1 MKISFRITLALAALP
16 LLFTAPVHAIVGG
29 AAPATDGVFRSVV
42 TIVGSRGNSCSG
54 TLIAPDLVLSVAHC
68 VGPGADYK
76 IVEYGKDRQPQL
88 RNVRRVAAHPGFDM
102 KTMLAHRATA
112 DVSLLQLE
120 APKNNPSAIG
130 VPLAPLD
137 AGKRFTIAGIGVTV
151 RGNGK
156 SAGIVRSADLVATG
170 HPGTL
175 QIRLVDAATNGT
187 SAGLGACTGDSGG
200 PVFEQQQGR
209 LVMVGIVDWST
220 GPNGSDGCGG
230 LTGVTPLTLYR
241 DWIVQTAKQ
250 WGSTLAVP

>member
-1 MKISFRITLALAALP
+1 MKILFRIPAALAL
-16 LLFTAPVHAIVGG
+16 LLLAPAHAIVGG
-29 AAPATDGVFRSVV
+29 AAPATEGVFRSVV

-54 TLIAPDLVLSVAHC
+54 TLIAPNLVLSVAHC

-76 IVEYGKDRQPQL
+76 IVEYGRDRQPRL
-88 RNVRRVAAHPGFDM
+88 RNVKRVAAHPGFDM

-112 DVSLLQLE
+112 DVALLQLE

-130 VPLAPLD
+130 VPQTPLA
-137 AGKRFTIAGIGVTV
+137 AGNKFTIAGIGVTV
-151 RGNGK
+151 RGDGR

-175 QIRLVDAATNGT
+175 QIRLVDSATNGA

-200 PVFEQQQGR
+200 PVFEQQQGKP
-209 LVMVGIVDWST
+209 VVVGVVDWST
-220 GPNGSDGCGG
+220 GPNGSGGCGG

-241 DWIVQTAKQ
+241 GWVVQTAKQ
-250 WGSTLAVP
+250 WGSTLAAP

>member
-1 MKISFRITLALAALP
+1 
-16 LLFTAPVHAIVGG
+16 
-29 AAPATDGVFRSVV
+29 VV

-120 APKNNPSAIG
+120 TPKANPSAIG
-130 VPLAPLD
+130 VPSMPLA
-137 AGKRFTIAGIGVTV
+137 AGNRFIIAGIGVTV

-156 SAGIVRSADLVATG
+156 SAGVVRSADLVATG

-175 QIRLVDAATNGT
+175 QIRLFDPATNGT
-187 SAGLGACTGDSGG
+187 REGLGACTGDSGG
-200 PVFEQQQGR
+200 PVFEDQQGR
-209 LVMVGIVDWST
+209 QVVVGVVDWST

-241 DWIVQTAKQ
+241 DWIVQTAKR
-250 WGSTLAVP
+250 WGSTLASP

>member
-1 MKISFRITLALAALP
+1 MKITFRITAALAL
-16 LLFTAPVHAIVGG
+16 LFMAPAYAIVGG
-29 AAPATDGVFRSVV
+29 AAPATEGVFRSVV

-88 RNVRRVAAHPGFDM
+88 RNVKRVAAHPGFDM

-120 APKNNPSAIG
+120 TPKANPSAIG
-130 VPLAPLD
+130 VPSMPLA
-137 AGKRFTIAGIGVTV
+137 AGDRFTIAGIGVTI

-170 HPGTL
+170 RPGTL
-175 QIRLVDAATNGT
+175 QIRLFDPVTGGT
-187 SAGLGACTGDSGG
+187 RDGLGACTGDSGG
-200 PVFEQQQGR
+200 PVFEDQQGKQ
-209 LVMVGIVDWST
+209 VVVGVVDWST

-241 DWIVQTAKQ
+241 DWIVQTARQ
-250 WGSTLAVP
+250 WGSTLAAP

>member
-1 MKISFRITLALAALP
+1 MKITFRIMVALAL
-16 LLFTAPVHAIVGG
+16 LFVTPAHAIVGG
-29 AAPATDGVFRSVV
+29 AAPATEGVFRSVV

-54 TLIAPDLVLSVAHC
+54 ALIAPDLVLSVAHC

-120 APKNNPSAIG
+120 TPKANPSVIG
-130 VPLAPLD
+130 VPLTPLA
-137 AGKRFTIAGIGVTV
+137 AGNRFTIAGIGVTI

-156 SAGIVRSADLVATG
+156 SAGIVRSADLIATG

-175 QIRLVDAATNGT
+175 QIRLFDPATGG
-187 SAGLGACTGDSGG
+187 ARQGLGACTGDSGG
-200 PVFEQQQGR
+200 PVFEDQQGKQ
-209 LVMVGIVDWST
+209 VVIGVVDWST

-241 DWIVQTAKQ
+241 DWIVQTARQ

>member
-1 MKISFRITLALAALP
+1 MKIPFRIVAALALP
-16 LLFTAPVHAIVGG
+16 FVAPAHAIVGG
-29 AAPATDGVFRSVV
+29 AAPATEGVFRSVV

-76 IVEYGKDRQPQL
+76 IVEYGRDLQPQL
-88 RNVRRVAAHPGFDM
+88 RDVKRVAAHPGFDM

-112 DVSLLQLE
+112 DVALLQL
-120 APKNNPSAIG
+120 AMPKNNPSAIG
-130 VPLAPLD
+130 VPQTPLA
-137 AGKRFTIAGIGVTV
+137 AGNKFTIAGIGVTV
-151 RGNGK
+151 RGDGK

-175 QIRLVDAATNGT
+175 QIRLVDPATNGT

-200 PVFEQQQGR
+200 PVFEQQQGKPV
-209 LVMVGIVDWST
+209 LIGVVDWST

-230 LTGVTPLTLYR
+230 LTGVVPLTLYR
-241 DWIVQTAKQ
+241 DWIAQTAKQ
-250 WGSTLAVP
+250 WGSTLAAP

>member
-1 MKISFRITLALAALP
+1 MKILLRIIAASA
-16 LLFTAPVHAIVGG
+16 LLFVAPAHAIVGG
-29 AAPATDGVFRSVV
+29 AAPATDGAFRSVV

-54 TLIAPDLVLSVAHC
+54 VLIAPDLVLSVAHC
-68 VGPGADYK
+68 VGPGAEYK

-88 RNVRRVAAHPGFDM
+88 RNVKRVAAHPGFDM

-120 APKNNPSAIG
+120 TPKSNPSAIAMPSA
-130 VPLAPLD
+130 PLA
-137 AGKRFTIAGIGVTV
+137 AGNRFTVAGIGVTI

-156 SAGIVRSADLVATG
+156 SAGVVRSADLVATG

-175 QIRLVDAATNGT
+175 QIRLFDPATGGT
-187 SAGLGACTGDSGG
+187 REGLGACTGDSGG
-200 PVFEQQQGR
+200 PVFEDQQGKQ
-209 LVMVGIVDWST
+209 VVIGVVDWST

-241 DWIVQTAKQ
+241 DWIVQTARQ
-250 WGSTLAVP
+250 WGSTLAAP

>member
-1 MKISFRITLALAALP
+1 MAALV
-16 LLFTAPVHAIVGG
+16 LLFAGPSHAIVGG
-29 AAPATDGVFRSVV
+29 AAPATGGVFRSVV

-68 VGPGADYK
+68 VGLGADYK
-76 IVEYGKDRQPQL
+76 IVEYGRDRQPQL
-88 RNVRRVAAHPGFDM
+88 RDVKRVAVHPGFDM

-112 DVSLLQLE
+112 DVALLQL
-120 APKNNPSAIG
+120 AMPKNNPSAIG
-130 VPLAPLD
+130 VPQAPLA
-137 AGKRFTIAGIGVTV
+137 AGNHFTIAGIGVTE
-151 RGNGK
+151 RGNGR
-156 SAGIVRSADLVATG
+156 SAGVVRAAELTATG

-175 QIRLVDAATNGT
+175 QIRLFDPATNGA

-209 LVMVGIVDWST
+209 PVLIGVVDWST

-250 WGSTLAVP
+250 WGSVLAAP

>member
-1 MKISFRITLALAALP
+1 MKIPFRIVAALAL
-16 LLFTAPVHAIVGG
+16 LFVSPAHAIVGG
-29 AAPATDGVFRSVV
+29 AAPATEGVFRSVV

-76 IVEYGKDRQPQL
+76 IVEYGRDHQPQL
-88 RNVRRVAAHPGFDM
+88 RDVKRVAAHPGFDM

-112 DVSLLQLE
+112 DVALLQLVM
-120 APKNNPSAIG
+120 PKANPSAIG
-130 VPLAPLD
+130 TPSAPLA
-137 AGKRFTIAGIGVTV
+137 AGNRFIIAGIGVTV

-170 HPGTL
+170 HPGSL
-175 QIRLVDAATNGT
+175 QIRLFDPTT
-187 SAGLGACTGDSGG
+187 SGKRDGLGACTGDSGG
-200 PVFEQQQGR
+200 PVFEEQQGKQ
-209 LVMVGIVDWST
+209 VVVGVVDWST

-241 DWIVQTAKQ
+241 DWIVQTARQ
-250 WGSTLAVP
+250 WGSVLAAP

>member
-1 MKISFRITLALAALP
+1 MKIPFRIVAALALLFAAP
-16 LLFTAPVHAIVGG
+16 AHAIVGG
-29 AAPATDGVFRSVV
+29 AAPATEGVFRSVV

-88 RNVRRVAAHPGFDM
+88 RGVKRVAAHPGFDM

-112 DVSLLQLE
+112 DVALLQLE

-130 VPLAPLD
+130 VPLTPLV
-137 AGKRFTIAGIGVTV
+137 AGNKFSIAGIGVTV
-151 RGNGK
+151 RGDGK

-175 QIRLVDAATNGT
+175 QIRLFDPATNGT
-187 SAGLGACTGDSGG
+187 RAGLGACTGDSGG
-200 PVFEQQQGR
+200 PVFEQQQSKPVLIG
-209 LVMVGIVDWST
+209 VVDWST

-250 WGSTLAVP
+250 WGSVLAVP